1 MIQDFDLRPVG
12 AVAEDVLGRRPSP
25 AAQWRWIHRG
35 VAGGTVRLT
44 ARRHA
49 GRWHCTRQDFEAFV
63 DAQTRAALG
72 PDASAPEI
80 DGPRSARMERDLAS
94 AGLL

>member
-12 AVAEDVLGRRPSP
+12 VVAEDVLGRRPSP

-35 VAGGTVRLT
+35 IAGGAVRLN

-49 GRWHCTRQDFEAFV
+49 GRWHCTRQDFEAFI
-63 DAQTRAALG
+63 DGQTRAALG
-72 PDASAPEI
+72 PDATAPADDDE
-80 DGPRSARMERDLAS
+80 RSARMERDLA
-94 AGLL
+94 AARLL